1 MSVLRVFRFF
11 GTIERG
17 ACYIHKTKTEMTK
30 WNADRISDL
39 TGKRVIITGGASGIG
54 YAAAVKLA
62 AKGAEVVLAVRH
74 TEKGEKAASK
84 LKLSHPGAN
93 VTVMHLD
100 LGDLDSVKQFA
111 QQFAVQ
117 YNKLDILINNAG
129 VMVPPYRKTEQ
140 GFELQFGV
148 NHLGHFALTGLLL
161 PLLSATPGSRIVT
174 VSSIAARKARIDF
187 DNLDGSKGYNPMTFY
202 RQSKL
207 SNLLFAIELQ
217 NRLKGA
223 GNSLMSIACHPG
235 ISATNLVSRG
245 SGKEAGWIVKQL
257 MKLFIQSADMGSL
270 PTLYAATDPGLTGG
284 EYIGPDGWQGHGG
297 HPVITD
303 EAKKLFS
310 PDLAAKLWE
319 VSEKLTGIRFQL

>member
-1 MSVLRVFRFF
+1 MVIVLRLF

-17 ACYIHKTKTEMTK
+17 VCYIHKTKTEMTK
-30 WNADRISDL
+30 WIADRISDL
-39 TGKRVIITGGASGIG
+39 TGKMVLITGGASGIG

-62 AKGAEVVLAVRH
+62 GKGADVVLAVR
-74 TEKGEKAASK
+74 TMEKGEKAAARVKESNPSAK
-84 LKLSHPGAN
+84 VS
-93 VTVMHLD
+93 VMHLD
-100 LGDLDSVKQFA
+100 LGDLDSVKRFA
-111 QQFAVQ
+111 QQFSVQ
-117 YNKLDILINNAG
+117 YSKLDILINNAG

-174 VSSIAARKARIDF
+174 VSSIAARKPKINF

-223 GNSLMSIACHPG
+223 GNNLISIACHPG

-245 SGKEAGWIVKQL
+245 SGKEAGWLVKQL
-257 MKLFIQSADMGSL
+257 MKLFIQSAEMGSL
-270 PTLYAATDPGLTGG
+270 PTLYAATDPGLKGG

-303 EAKKLFS
+303 EGKKHFN
-310 PDLAAKLWE
+310 PDLAARLWE
-319 VSEKLTGIRFQL
+319 GSEKHTGVRFPV

>member
-1 MSVLRVFRFF
+1 
-11 GTIERG
+11 
-17 ACYIHKTKTEMTK
+17 MTK

-39 TGKRVIITGGASGIG
+39 TGKRIIITGGASGIG

-62 AKGAEVVLAVRH
+62 DKGAEVVLAVR
-74 TEKGEKAASK
+74 TLEKGEKAAARVKESN
-84 LKLSHPGAN
+84 PGAK
-93 VTVMHLD
+93 VSVMHLD
-100 LGDLDSVKQFA
+100 LGDLDSVKRFA
-111 QQFAVQ
+111 QQFSVQ
-117 YNKLDILINNAG
+117 YSKLDILINNAG

-174 VSSIAARKARIDF
+174 VSSIAARKAKINF

-217 NRLKGA
+217 NRLQGA
-223 GNSLMSIACHPG
+223 RNSLISIACHPG

-245 SGKEAGWIVKQL
+245 SGKEAGWLVKQL
-257 MKLFIQSADMGSL
+257 MKLFIQSAEMGSL
-270 PTLYAATDPGLTGG
+270 PTLYAATDPALKGG
-284 EYIGPDGWQGHGG
+284 EYIGPDGGQGHGG

-303 EAKKLFS
+303 EAKKLFN
-310 PDLAAKLWE
+310 PELAAKLWE
-319 VSEKLTGIRFQL
+319 VSEKLTGVRFPV

>member
-1 MSVLRVFRFF
+1 
-11 GTIERG
+11 
-17 ACYIHKTKTEMTK
+17 MTK

-62 AKGAEVVLAVRH
+62 GKGADVVLAVR
-74 TEKGEKAASK
+74 TVEKGEKAAAK
-84 LKLSHPGAN
+84 LKLSYPGAK

-117 YNKLDILINNAG
+117 YSKLDILINNAG

-161 PLLSATPGSRIVT
+161 PLLSATPGARIVT
-174 VSSIAARKARIDF
+174 VSSIAARKAKIDF

-217 NRLKGA
+217 NRLN
-223 GNSLMSIACHPG
+223 GNGLVSVACHPG

-245 SGKEAGWIVKQL
+245 SGKEAGWLVKQL
-257 MKLFIQSADMGSL
+257 MKLFIQSAEMGSL
-270 PTLYAATDPGLTGG
+270 PTIYAATAPELKGG
-284 EYIGPDGWQGHGG
+284 EYIGPDGPNGTRGY
-297 HPVITD
+297 PLVTD
-303 EAKKLFS
+303 ESKKLYK
-310 PDLAAKLWE
+310 PDLATKLWE
-319 VSEKLTGIRFQL
+319 VSETLTGVKFPSRK

>member
-1 MSVLRVFRFF
+1 
-11 GTIERG
+11 
-17 ACYIHKTKTEMTK
+17 MTK

-54 YAAAVKLA
+54 YEAAVKLA
-62 AKGAEVVLAVRH
+62 GKGAEVILAVRSL
-74 TEKGEKAASK
+74 EKGEKAAAK
-84 LKLSHPGAN
+84 IKLSYPAAK

-117 YNKLDILINNAG
+117 YSTLDILINNAG
-129 VMVPPYRKTEQ
+129 VMVPPFRKTIQ

-161 PLLSATPGSRIVT
+161 PMLSATPGSRIVT
-174 VSSIAARKARIDF
+174 VSSIAARKAEINF
-187 DNLDGSKGYNPMTFY
+187 NNLDGSKGYNSMTFY
-202 RQSKL
+202 RQSKF
-207 SNLLFAIELQ
+207 SNLLFAMELQ
-217 NRLKGA
+217 KRLGDA

-245 SGKEAGWIVKQL
+245 SGKEAGWLVKQL
-257 MKLFIQSADMGSL
+257 MKLFIQSAEMGSL
-270 PTLYAATDPGLTGG
+270 PTLYAATDPGLKGG
-284 EYIGPDGWQGHGG
+284 EYIGPDGWQGHSG

-303 EAKKLFS
+303 EAKKLFK

-319 VSEKLTGIRFQL
+319 VSEKLTGVCFQV